1 MNYITLNTNDFKT
14 AVARDIAAR
23 EQEIFSYDLNIT
35 YFTGIL
41 KNLPSGDWPLA
52 LKHSK
57 KNPKSEAQ
65 AEEIAVYMY
74 RDQVA
79 QRLLSERIER
89 GRAFLSYT
97 VMLSLL
103 PEDER
108 QALVLEAKKE
118 IKS

>member
-1 MNYITLNTNDFKT
+1 MNYITINTTDFRT

-41 KNLPSGDWPLA
+41 KNLPAGDWPLA

-89 GRAFLSYT
+89 GRSFLSYS

-103 PEDER
+103 PEEER
-108 QALVLEAKKE
+108 EALVLEAKKE
-118 IKS
+118 MQK